1 MSQENSLSHRS
12 HLYPVNVGTGL
23 PNLAHF
29 FQKKPRIQFLYRRNL
44 YLLTSHLSWPRW
56 ATLGPGLGAGGCVP
70 ADLTLICWLLHSS
83 HVYS

>member
-29 FQKKPRIQFLYRRNL
+29 FSKETQNPVFVQAQF
-44 YLLTSHLSWPRW
+44 
-56 ATLGPGLGAGGCVP
+56 VP
-70 ADLTLICWLLHSS
+70 ADFTFKLATVGYARARPGSWRVCPC
-83 HVYS
+83 